1 MRTAYR
7 IVTVF
12 GVLVNETEGFNL
24 TTCWIANTRAERQQT
39 EGYCRFGEDAAG
51 SAVAARTGRKAGDR
65 PSQGEFDAYFQPKV
79 DMRDGALIG
88 SEALVRWNHPTRG
101 LLMPG
106 SFIPFFERNGSV
118 VEVDLYIYELVCR
131 TVREWL
137 ERGMT
142 VNPVSCNF
150 SSLHFDSPEFPE
162 LVAAIADRHNV
173 PHALLEL
180 EITESA
186 IMRNPQIVC
195 AVLRLKSIHV
205 AIDDFGSG
213 YSSLGQLQQ
222 LMADVLKLDRSFVR
236 RGMFG
241 TRERIVIGNVIHMA
255 GELGMQVICEGVE
268 NAKQAEML
276 IELGCY
282 YAQGFYYAKP
292 MPRDF

>member
-1 MRTAYR
+1 MRQEALLQR
-7 IVTVF
+7 E
-12 GVLVNETEGFNL
+12 LEGRL
-24 TTCWIANTRAERQQT
+24 EIAL
-39 EGYCRFGEDAAG
+39 
-51 SAVAARTGRKAGDR
+51 
-65 PSQGEFDAYFQPKV
+65 SQGEFDAYFQPKV

-173 PHALLEL
+173 PMRFWNWKSPRAR
-180 EITESA
+180 SCA
-186 IMRNPQIVC
+186 IP
-195 AVLRLKSIHV
+195 KS
-205 AIDDFGSG
+205 S
-213 YSSLGQLQQ
+213 
-222 LMADVLKLDRSFVR
+222 VR
-236 RGMFG
+236 RCCG
-241 TRERIVIGNVIHMA
+241 
-255 GELGMQVICEGVE
+255 
-268 NAKQAEML
+268 
-276 IELGCY
+276 
-282 YAQGFYYAKP
+282 
-292 MPRDF
+292 